1 MKYIIGLLV
10 LSFLVASTALA
21 HVTVKPSQVGVGSF
35 QIFNISVPGERDAA
49 TIGLRLVLRDDFTFS
64 TQVPGEEVKLAW
76 KAYQTYSDG
85 TTVSWELA
93 PGAEQPKKADGSP
106 DFSKFGPHSTTTVVD
121 DLSSDSGLLGS
132 SVEINT
138 IISAAAVLISLVS
151 LAVAFKG
158 KRN

>member
-49 TIGLRLVLRDDFTFS
+49 TIGLRLVLPDDLGHVTPTVKPGWRVEVKEKEIVWSGGNIPAHFRDDFTFS

-106 DFSKFGPHSTTTVVD
+106 DFSKSF
-121 DLSSDSGLLGS
+121 
-132 SVEINT
+132 
-138 IISAAAVLISLVS
+138 
-151 LAVAFKG
+151 
-158 KRN
+158 